1 MPLYSAM
8 SCTIFFF
15 LVLMDMEDAGV
26 DFSHQVYNIS

>member
-8 SCTIFFF
+8 SCTIFF